1 MGKIAIATL
10 IKGDIG
16 ISNNWQNNSVI
27 IRNKSIHKNFF
38 GNCDLIIFHEGNVS
52 EEYKKRII
60 QQSNVK
66 FPIKFIEVSNFKPT
80 MDEIEKMKHSLI
92 DRNPVETGYS
102 SMCKFWSYGFLK
114 YMDEYDMVVRIDDDC
129 IVLNDITSIIDEL
142 ENRHIVFPFL
152 SGENYRYRLKEFT
165 KNYFTQINP
174 VENFEDEGDKIR
186 GPYTNFCGFN
196 LNKIRNDERII
207 NFFNMIEKNNFIY
220 RYTWQDVQLWG
231 LIMKNL
237 LRDTDWKEDK
247 NIKYIHLSHLD
258 YVN

>member
-52 EEYKKRII
+52 EEYKERII

-66 FPIKFIEVSNFKPT
+66 FPIKFIEVSNFKPS
-80 MDEIEKMKHSLI
+80 MDEIEKMKYSLI

-129 IVLNDITSIIDEL
+129 IV
-142 ENRHIVFPFL
+142 
-152 SGENYRYRLKEFT
+152 
-165 KNYFTQINP
+165 
-174 VENFEDEGDKIR
+174 
-186 GPYTNFCGFN
+186 
-196 LNKIRNDERII
+196 
-207 NFFNMIEKNNFIY
+207 
-220 RYTWQDVQLWG
+220 
-231 LIMKNL
+231 
-237 LRDTDWKEDK
+237 
-247 NIKYIHLSHLD
+247 
-258 YVN
+258 